1 MVGVKLLVG
10 PHDCHQI
17 FRLTQIDNVV
27 GIARQHMDG
36 LDPVTANLEFDFFIG
51 ADLAFLDQPVS
62 GHDHEEFPLAVV
74 PVLPFGDAGLCD
86 VHGDLTAVLRF
97 QQFCEA
103 ASLVYIH
110 LHRECDFFRRQVGK
124 IGAVEL
130 LLKAAFRNLR
140 EQQCLRLVV
149 KGLE

>member
-1 MVGVKLLVG
+1 M
-10 PHDCHQI
+10 
-17 FRLTQIDNVV
+17 NS
-27 GIARQHMDG
+27 
-36 LDPVTANLEFDFFIG
+36 LDSVTADLEFDLFIG
-51 ADLAFLDQPVS
+51 ADLAFLDQPMS

>member
-1 MVGVKLLVG
+1 M
-10 PHDCHQI
+10 
-17 FRLTQIDNVV
+17 
-27 GIARQHMDG
+27 
-36 LDPVTANLEFDFFIG
+36 
-51 ADLAFLDQPVS
+51 
-62 GHDHEEFPLAVV
+62 

-130 LLKAAFRNLR
+130 LLKAALRNLR
-140 EQQCLRLVV
+140 KQQCLRLVV
-149 KGLE
+149 ESLEQPNDLTQRHSVADRNTAIRSICPVGLALHGIQDLVNQVINVDQFQFDCRIRNGDR